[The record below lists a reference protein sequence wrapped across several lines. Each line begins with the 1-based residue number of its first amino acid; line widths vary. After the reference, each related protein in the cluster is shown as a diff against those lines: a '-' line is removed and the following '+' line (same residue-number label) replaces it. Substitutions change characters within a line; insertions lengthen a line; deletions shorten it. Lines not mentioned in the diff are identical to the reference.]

1 MARFRGTVVGMKG
14 GEASRLGSEK
24 NGLDVRANGW
34 TSGIHVQAFVN
45 DEGQD
50 CFNVFLTGGS
60 KDQSNKAL
68 IAIVRDGEWA

>member
-50 CFNVFLTGGS
+50 CFNVFLTKGS
-60 KDQSNKAL
+60 QGWGDREL
-68 IAIVRDGEWA
+68 IATVMNGKLA